1 METSVLLIYIAT
13 LSTGGGQIER
23 EFRMKDMETC
33 VAAVSSAQI
42 KVPSSGDAESTVS
55 VFCVNSKT

>member
-1 METSVLLIYIAT
+1 
-13 LSTGGGQIER
+13 
-23 EFRMKDMETC
+23 MKDMETC